1 MSAFITVFKKKVNAQ
16 CGTGSISMLISSR
29 IHNAANRAIAKNSW
43 QSYFKNFFLENNRVQ
58 QLLIEKFVLDL
69 IIDLTMLTET

>member
-1 MSAFITVFKKKVNAQ
+1 
-16 CGTGSISMLISSR
+16 MLISSY

-43 QSYFKNFFLENNRVQ
+43 QSYFKNSFLENNRVQ
-58 QLLIEKFVLDL
+58 QWLIEKFVLDL